1 MEQKIDIRFM
11 NGLNPFLKAVS
22 VLIAGLMLAFS
33 YLVSL
38 NLAVCGLCL
47 ALLCFFSRAKL
58 STMAKI
64 LIPAMIAAVSLF
76 MTGLLHSS
84 GSGGSVAGSENFQV
98 AMNSS
103 LSVYNAMQLSTRVL
117 AFAMLGILFSLT
129 TDGELFIQSLM
140 HQCGLKPKFAYG
152 ILAAFHLMPHIGEEY
167 RNARMAFETR
177 GIKVGIFSM
186 KPLFAAMVNCLRW
199 SESIAMAME
208 SKGFDGDG
216 KRTYYY
222 VTRIHWYDVA
232 FLAVLNLAV
241 GAGLFLLSY

>member
-11 NGLNPFLKAVS
+11 NGLNPFLKGGICS
-22 VLIAGLMLAFS
+22 DCGLMLAFS

-47 ALLCFFSRAKL
+47 ALLLFFSRAKL

-76 MTGLLHSS
+76 MTGLLHFKRQR
-84 GSGGSVAGSENFQV
+84 GQRGRIGKFSGGHEFQPV
-98 AMNSS
+98 DVQCHAAF
-103 LSVYNAMQLSTRVL
+103 YQGIG
-117 AFAMLGILFSLT
+117 FAMLGILFSLT

-186 KPLFAAMVNCLRW
+186 KPLFTAMVNCLRW
-199 SESIAMAME
+199 SESLAMAME

-222 VTRIHWYDVA
+222 VTRIHWYDLA

-241 GAGLFLLSY
+241 GAGLFLLRY

>member
-11 NGLNPFLKAVS
+11 NGLNPFVKAVA
-22 VLIAGLMLAFS
+22 VLIAGLILAFS
-33 YLVSL
+33 YLVTL
-38 NLAVCGLCL
+38 NLAVCGVCL
-47 ALLCFFSRAKL
+47 FLLLFFSRARI
-58 STMAKI
+58 STMGKI
-64 LIPAMIAAVSLF
+64 LIPAFIAAISLF

-84 GSGGSVAGSENFQV
+84 GGGGSVAGSENFQV
-98 AMNSS
+98 AINSS

-129 TDGELFIQSLM
+129 TDGEMFIQSLM

-167 RNARMAFETR
+167 RNARMAFWAR
-177 GIKVGIFSM
+177 GLKMGPFSM
-186 KPLFAAMVNCLRW
+186 KPLFTAMVNCLRW

-216 KRTYYY
+216 KRTCYY
-222 VTRIHWYDVA
+222 VTRVHWYDVV

-241 GAGLFLLSY
+241 AAGLLLLHY

>member
-11 NGLNPFLKAVS
+11 DGLNPFVKAVAI
-22 VLIAGLMLAFS
+22 LIAGLILAFS

-38 NLAVCGLCL
+38 NLAVCALCL
-47 ALLCFFSRAKL
+47 ALLLFFSRAKL
-58 STMAKI
+58 LTMGKI
-64 LIPAMIAAVSLF
+64 LIPAFIAALSLF
-76 MTGLLHSS
+76 MSGLLHSS
-84 GSGGSVAGSENFQV
+84 GTGGSVAGSENFQV
-98 AMNSS
+98 ALNSS
-103 LSVYNAMQLSTRVL
+103 LSVYNALQLSTRVL
-117 AFAMLGILFSLT
+117 SFAMLGILFSLT

-167 RNARMAFETR
+167 RNAKMAFYAR
-177 GIKVGIFSM
+177 GMRVGIFST

-222 VTRIHWYDVA
+222 VTRVHWYDWV
-232 FLAVLNLAV
+232 FLALLNGGIGV
-241 GAGLFLLSY
+241 GLVMLHY